1 MAINNST
8 LIIGPSNSGKTT
20 FQAQLYSRIQ
30 ANQGKIKLTKT
41 PKNIEGIENARDRL
55 ADGMETETT
64 PATENLEVIIPVSLE
79 GKEFD
84 LVCKDYGGEQVRDIT
99 QLMEFDSNWGKRAK
113 ENDRWILFVRAGEIY
128 HHYDLSLS
136 GYADTKKEEDEDAAR
151 SFENMSPESNLS
163 DQYHYI
169 ELLQSLIYARGS
181 GIKTLL
187 ESPKLLIAIT
197 CWDELDTEANPEEVL
212 LDKMPLF
219 KQFVDTIWDKNSY
232 KIIGLSAQE
241 FPLDNPEAKEK
252 YQNYMPE
259 SFGYLVLDD
268 NKMERDLTRLIEVAV
283 NL

>member
-259 SFGYLVLDD
+259 SFGYLVLDY

>member
-1 MAINNST
+1 MKINNST

-30 ANQGKIKLTKT
+30 ANQGRIKLTKT
-41 PKNIEGIENARDRL
+41 PKNIGGIENARDRL
-55 ADGMETETT
+55 AAGLETETT
-64 PATENLEVIIPVSLE
+64 PATENLEVIIPVNLE
-79 GKEFD
+79 GQEFD

-99 QLMEFDSNWGKRAK
+99 QLMEYDPTWGKRAK
-113 ENDRWILFVRAGEIY
+113 EHDRWILFVRAGEIY

-136 GYADTKKEEDEDAAR
+136 GYAETDKNNHEVLDEEIRDNLP
-151 SFENMSPESNLS
+151 ENKLS

-169 ELLQSLIYARGS
+169 ELLQSLIYARGT

-187 ESPKLLIAIT
+187 ESPKLVIAIT
-197 CWDELDTEANPEEVL
+197 CWDELDTTNAPEEVL
-212 LDKMPLF
+212 LEKMPLF
-219 KQFVDTIWDKNSY
+219 NQFIDTIWKKDSY

-252 YQNYMPE
+252 YQNNMPE
-259 SFGYLVLDD
+259 SYGYLVLDD
-268 NKMERDLTRLIEVAV
+268 NPKEKDLTRLIEVAI